1 MYEFQRRPGL
11 ATSYQTI
18 RLTEA
23 GRRPITNCA
32 LSYRSVASPPIRPDC
47 VFVHPTIHSSP
58 THAASMAAVTP
69 PKEHTSAQIVSA
81 FLQTIEHGIIPLTAI
96 GVASGNKV
104 FGAAILRKSDLSLV
118 IAATNQETN
127 SPLLVS
133 CHPMIPDCTFWE
145 GQKALS

>member
-1 MYEFQRRPGL
+1 M
-11 ATSYQTI
+11 
-18 RLTEA
+18 
-23 GRRPITNCA
+23 
-32 LSYRSVASPPIRPDC
+32 
-47 VFVHPTIHSSP
+47 FVHPTIHSSL
-58 THAASMAAVTP
+58 TRAASMAAVTP
-69 PKEHTSAQIVSA
+69 PKEHTSSQIVSA

-133 CHPMIPDCTFWE
+133 YHPLICHSTIRQ
-145 GQKALS
+145 GQGGLS